1 MKRWFDCQMV
11 NEARGLRLLPVSV
24 FCMFVLLSA
33 VAGCTSIDCPVQN
46 VVATVYNLQK
56 SDGTADTLV
65 DTLTILTR
73 RSNGTD
79 TTLLNR
85 SVNTTSF
92 QLPISYSNP
101 EDTLVFALIDTATK
115 ATYHDTLYIKKEN
128 QPHFESVDCNI
139 AFFHTITGTRI
150 SSHNVIDSVSIN
162 KSAVNYD
169 LSTEHFHIYFKARH

>member
-1 MKRWFDCQMV
+1 MRQLETIRNIGKSV
-11 NEARGLRLLPVSV
+11 RGLRLLP
-24 FCMFVLLSA
+24 FYLFTFLLFTA
-33 VAGCTSIDCPVQN
+33 ACTSIDCPVQN
-46 VVATVYNLQK
+46 VVATVYKLQK
-56 SDGTADTLV
+56 GDGTADTLV

-92 QLPISYSNP
+92 LLPVSYNNP
-101 EDTLVFALIDTATK
+101 EDTLVFALIDTTTK
-115 ATYHDTLYIKKEN
+115 ATYRDTLYIKKDN

-139 AFFHTITGTRI
+139 AFFHTITGTRL

-162 KSAVNYD
+162 KTAVNYD
-169 LSTEHFHIYFKARH
+169 LSTEHFHIYFRPRH